1 MRHKLLLADDSETIQ
16 RVIEMT
22 FADEPVDVA
31 TVSDGEAA
39 IARLAIDPP
48 DIVLADIG
56 MPGRD
61 GYEVAMRVRQTPALA
76 HIPVVLLTGAFDP
89 VDYARAR
96 EAGCAGVLVK
106 PFDPQMLIARVRQLL
121 HAAQAATPQAQ
132 VAARPGLADGT
143 SPAESLQPPP
153 QPQAASVETRPSFSA
168 QSPTAKVD
176 EYFARLDRAFAR
188 LEAGT
193 FVVTAGADLQTP
205 ASEPT
210 VGRRTTPDAGD
221 AADVERAVQAHAVPT
236 GDVTHPEQSDPRVAP
251 ANADA
256 SLTAH
261 PATAPTLADAFLAL
275 LTMESGNAAPA
286 GAGVGG
292 SELLEEIAT
301 RVSRE
306 VAERVVREL
315 APDIVSQIA
324 ERVVREEIARMTAA
338 LG

>member
-1 MRHKLLLADDSETIQ
+1 LWSRLQIPGADTALLNKPSPGGQTRVRPRGAVMRHKLLLADDSETIQ

-39 IARLAIDPP
+39 MARLAIDPP

-61 GYEVAMRVRQTPALA
+61 GYQVAMRVRQTPALA

-121 HAAQAATPQAQ
+121 HARPAAEAATPDAQ
-132 VAARPGLADGT
+132 VAAQPGIAHRT
-143 SPAESLQPPP
+143 SPAESVPPHLQA
-153 QPQAASVETRPSFSA
+153 QAASVETRPPSTV

-193 FVVTAGADLQTP
+193 FVVTPGADLQTP
-205 ASEPT
+205 VSEPT
-210 VGRRTTPDAGD
+210 VGRRTTPDAGN
-221 AADVERAVQAHAVPT
+221 AADVERAVQANAVPT
-236 GDVTHPEQSDPRVAP
+236 GDVTDPERSDPCV
-251 ANADA
+251 
-256 SLTAH
+256 
-261 PATAPTLADAFLAL
+261 
-275 LTMESGNAAPA
+275 
-286 GAGVGG
+286 
-292 SELLEEIAT
+292 
-301 RVSRE
+301 
-306 VAERVVREL
+306 
-315 APDIVSQIA
+315 
-324 ERVVREEIARMTAA
+324 
-338 LG
+338 